1 MLFNVMM
8 KTLNLELVLM
18 SEYQNTQ
25 IFLQES
31 TLESVINWSEV
42 FVVRIVRNAVPWA
55 YVISDRN

>member
-1 MLFNVMM
+1 
-8 KTLNLELVLM
+8 M

-55 YVISDRN
+55 YVISGRNWEEIAGTS

>member
-1 MLFNVMM
+1 M

-31 TLESVINWSEV
+31 TLESIINWSEV

>member
-55 YVISDRN
+55 YVISGRN